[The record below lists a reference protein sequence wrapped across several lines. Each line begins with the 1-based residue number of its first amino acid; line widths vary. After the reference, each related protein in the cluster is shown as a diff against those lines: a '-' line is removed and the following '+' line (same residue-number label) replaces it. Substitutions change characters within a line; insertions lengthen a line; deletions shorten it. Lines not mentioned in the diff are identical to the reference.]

1 MAPQPSHPS
10 EPSDGTTPPSW
21 RGAVIV
27 FLAALTFSYA
37 FLQRVAPSAMV
48 GDLMQ
53 SFGVGAAVLGNLSA
67 IYFYAYAGLQI
78 PIGSFLD
85 RWGPRRMLTGSLL
98 LAGLGSAI
106 FSAAQGVELA
116 YFGRLLIG
124 IGSAVGLLGT
134 LALAARWFPP
144 KRFALISGFAMLM
157 GMAGGFAGQGP
168 FALLVAAYGW
178 RACLFGAAFF
188 AFALAA
194 AIWLIVRDEPEGRAD
209 AGRTQPA
216 GLLSAL
222 REALSNRQV
231 LALAVIISACSG
243 PMLAFGG
250 LWGVPYLIER
260 YELSRPDAALY
271 ASLALIGWAVGAP
284 FCGWLSDAVGRRKPL
299 IVLATAGNLIL
310 LCILLY
316 TADWPLWIAAIL
328 IFGIGLSGAG
338 GVTVYAYCREVS
350 SPRIHGAAI
359 GVVNMMAVAAGA
371 VLQPA
376 VGIILDLL
384 WDGTMAEGIRIYS
397 TGMYQLAFT
406 SIVAYIALGLVAVLF
421 LKETYCRP
429 QA

>member
-1 MAPQPSHPS
+1 MS
-10 EPSDGTTPPSW
+10 PPSSPSSANTESSPAPTW
-21 RGAVIV
+21 RGALIV

-67 IYFYAYAGLQI
+67 IYFYAYSGLQI

-85 RWGPRRMLTGSLL
+85 RWGPRRMLTGSLV
-98 LAGLGSAI
+98 LAGIGSTV

-144 KRFALISGFAMLM
+144 KRFALISGCAMLM

-188 AFALAA
+188 AFALAG
-194 AIWLIVRDEPEGRAD
+194 AIWLIVRDEPPGRPD
-209 AGRTQPA
+209 AVRTAPA
-216 GLLSAL
+216 GLLAGL
-222 REALSNRQV
+222 REALTHRQV
-231 LALAVIISACSG
+231 WALAVIISACSG

-260 YELSRPDAALY
+260 YGLSRPDAALY
-271 ASLALIGWAVGAP
+271 ASLALVGWAVGAP
-284 FCGWLSDAVGRRKPL
+284 FGGWLSDAVGRRKPL
-299 IVLATAGNLIL
+299 LVVATAGNLSL
-310 LCILLY
+310 LCLLLY
-316 TADWPLWIAAIL
+316 TADWPLWFAAVL
-328 IFGIGLSGAG
+328 MFSIGLAGAG
-338 GVTVYAYCREVS
+338 GVTTYAYCREVS

-371 VLQPA
+371 VLQPL

-384 WDGTMAEGIRIYS
+384 WDGAMADGIRVYS
-397 TGMYQLAFT
+397 ESMYQLAFM
-406 SIVAYIALGLVAVLF
+406 SIAAYVSLGLIAVFF
-421 LKETYCRP
+421 LRETYCRP